1 MLQCAALAVHIWD
14 AAVHDFVGYYDA
26 TVLTLYGHFSYIPR
40 LDFERRS
47 WLEFPIALDLL
58 LLALTPLVYRNL
70 RWLRFL
76 GYAFALLGL
85 LVAIGHILLTIRGG
99 TVPSVTFEGTSPG
112 FYSSPFLL
120 FSSLYLLR
128 SLQLAIPP
136 RQDHKA

>member
-1 MLQCAALAVHIWD
+1 MLQCAALAVHSWD
-14 AAVHDFVGYYDA
+14 AAVHDFLGYYNA

-47 WLEFPIALDLL
+47 WLEFTIALDLL
-58 LLALTPLVYRNL
+58 LFALTPLVYRNL
-70 RWLRFL
+70 RWVRFL
-76 GYAFALLGL
+76 GYAFALSGL

-128 SLQLAIPP
+128 SLQLAIRPP
-136 RQDHKA
+136 QDHQA